1 MFVYVIV
8 NNESLK
14 IYIGQHKGDD
24 LGKYLSKKFYDSRRR
39 SGARSHLYAAFKK
52 YPRDCWSI
60 WPLVSG
66 CGTQFELDELE
77 RHYIRVL
84 KAQHPDIGYNICD
97 GGRGVDS
104 PDKRSKLS
112 AAGLKLWSDI
122 EYRERQRQARAAR
135 YASPEFHALMVSAG
149 AKGRKSQEGSG
160 YKKRT
165 EAIRHKYATLEMRQK
180 MSEISTTAS
189 SNPELKAKRVKAIKQ
204 AWTLEK
210 RAAMSETMKRVYSV
224 NPEAR
229 ERLKLAA
236 DKGRKSRWG

>member
-1 MFVYVIV
+1 MILSI
-8 NNESLK
+8 ESVRDRHERRGTHHLNFMLLWFRLGQREK
-14 IYIGQHKGDD
+14 I
-24 LGKYLSKKFYDSRRR
+24 
-39 SGARSHLYAAFKK
+39 SGRF
-52 YPRDCWSI
+52 RI
-60 WPLVSG
+60 
-66 CGTQFELDELE
+66 
-77 RHYIRVL
+77 
-84 KAQHPDIGYNICD
+84 
-97 GGRGVDS
+97 
-104 PDKRSKLS
+104 
-112 AAGLKLWSDI
+112 
-122 EYRERQRQARAAR
+122 
-135 YASPEFHALMVSAG
+135 
-149 AKGRKSQEGSG
+149 QEED
-160 YKKRT
+160 